1 MEHERNK
8 IIIKSISPLMARKT
22 DWRCSTMDHR
32 SPSPSPSPSESHFLI
47 GHQKNGK
54 KRLIKSNS
62 VTNGFDFKLSS
73 MPIISIYHCSL
84 ENNRTSL
91 KALLGDMIMV
101 TFKNI

>member
-32 SPSPSPSPSESHFLI
+32 SPSPSPLPSESHFLI
-47 GHQKNGK
+47 VHQKNGK
-54 KRLIKSNS
+54 KRLI
-62 VTNGFDFKLSS
+62 
-73 MPIISIYHCSL
+73 
-84 ENNRTSL
+84 NRTSL

-101 TFKNI
+101 TFKNIFLKYIIFIYFLKLIFNINVY